1 MSDETKIPL
10 PRSLQE
16 IVGSLLFASEYP
28 LSAKE
33 LRDAVKV
40 SEMCRAGI
48 AVVSAGTA
56 ARAARNLEDLH
67 KRFLTGLAE
76 G

>member
-1 MSDETKIPL
+1 MSERRAEVQRQMAKRQITEVETLII
-10 PRSLQE
+10 Q
-16 IVGSLLFASEYP
+16 
-28 LSAKE
+28 

-56 ARAARNLEDLH
+56 ARAARNLEDLQ
-67 KRFLTGLAE
+67 KRFLMGLAE

>member
-1 MSDETKIPL
+1 MSERRAEVQRQMAKRQITEVETLII
-10 PRSLQE
+10 Q
-16 IVGSLLFASEYP
+16 
-28 LSAKE
+28 

-56 ARAARNLEDLH
+56 ARAARNLEDLQ

>member
-1 MSDETKIPL
+1 MSERRAEVQRQMAQRQMAEVNTLII
-10 PRSLQE
+10 Q
-16 IVGSLLFASEYP
+16 
-28 LSAKE
+28 

-40 SEMCRAGI
+40 SEMCRAGV

-56 ARAARNLEDLH
+56 ARAARNLEDLQ